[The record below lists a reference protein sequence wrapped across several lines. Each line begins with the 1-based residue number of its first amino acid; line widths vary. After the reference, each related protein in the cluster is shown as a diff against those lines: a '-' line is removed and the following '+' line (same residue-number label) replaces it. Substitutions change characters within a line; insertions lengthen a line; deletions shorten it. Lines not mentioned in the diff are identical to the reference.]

1 MHHLMM
7 NKLIIFLYY
16 YLNNNIK
23 IFMYRDEDIDKIR
36 ENINKIIDDSHNE
49 YKKNYEPTMTEVT
62 KVYNAIKDY
71 IIRTKK
77 IAYGGFAQNTLLMNK
92 NKSDSFYKIIDGVFY
107 NFPDV
112 ADLEFY
118 SPNPIKDM
126 VELLEELYK
135 QGFKHIEG
143 KNGVHNGTYKIFINF
158 INYCD
163 IAYMP
168 EYIYNN
174 LPTITTNNNIR
185 CAHPHFMVC
194 DAYRIMTDPMT
205 SYWRLEKAINRFN
218 RLINYYPITNGKT
231 ADKSLHLL
239 KPHSDIMRYIRKN
252 IVHNSKLIVVG
263 FYAFDYYNN
272 KIIDSHQ
279 DKEYPY
285 YELITD
291 DIIRDAAMINK
302 QLKTKLGD
310 NITTK
315 QFSPFLEFFDRRVEF
330 YHDNKLI
337 LRLFGNNK
345 RCVVY
350 RYSKNKTTYFGT
362 YNLTYMYLLFDY
374 FYNIINK
381 NHAET
386 EIYSIL
392 LSKIAII
399 RNTYLE
405 NHNIT
410 VIEPSPFQDFTLK
423 CLGEPVDIIREFR
436 LQKNKSSKFNYKPSG
451 KMINIPK
458 IIFDNISGNEIL
470 DIKKLFYKNI

>member
-1 MHHLMM
+1 
-7 NKLIIFLYY
+7 
-16 YLNNNIK
+16 
-23 IFMYRDEDIDKIR
+23 MYRDEDIEKIQS
-36 ENINKIIDDSHNE
+36 NISKIIDSSHDE
-49 YKKNYEPTMTEVT
+49 YKKNYEPTMAEVT
-62 KVYNAIKDY
+62 KVYTAIKDY
-71 IIRTKK
+71 VIRTRK
-77 IAYGGFAQNTLLMNK
+77 IAYGGFAQNTLLMDK

-112 ADLEFY
+112 ADIEFY
-118 SPNPIKDM
+118 SPNPVKDM
-126 VELLEELYK
+126 VELSEELYK
-135 QGFKHIEG
+135 QGFKHIDG
-143 KNGVHNGTYKIFINF
+143 KNGVHDGTYKIFVNF

-174 LPTITTNNNIR
+174 LPTITTSNNIK

-218 RLINYYPITNGKT
+218 RLINYYPIINEKNANKT
-231 ADKSLHLL
+231 LQLI
-239 KPHSDIMRYIRKN
+239 KPDIEMMRHIRKH

-272 KIIDSHQ
+272 KIIKTPH

-291 DIIRDAAMINK
+291 NIVKDAEIIEK
-302 QLKTKLGD
+302 KLKDKYKD
-310 NITTK
+310 KITIK
-315 QFSPFLEFFDRRVEF
+315 QFSPFLEFFDKRLEF

-345 RCVVY
+345 RCIVY
-350 RYSKNKTTYFGT
+350 RYSKKKKTYFGT

-374 FYNIINK
+374 QYNLINK
-381 NHAET
+381 NNY
-386 EIYSIL
+386 EIDNYNIL
-392 LSKIAII
+392 LSKLALV
-399 RNTYLE
+399 RNNYLE

-423 CLGEPVDIIREFR
+423 CMGEPVDIIREFR
-436 LQKNKSSKFNYKPSG
+436 LQKNKSNKFNYKPSG
-451 KMINIPK
+451 KIINIPK

-470 DIKKLFYKNI
+470 DIKKFFYKNI

>member
-1 MHHLMM
+1 
-7 NKLIIFLYY
+7 
-16 YLNNNIK
+16 
-23 IFMYRDEDIDKIR
+23 MYRDEDIDKIR
-36 ENINKIIDDSHNE
+36 DNVGKIIDNSLDE
-49 YKKNYEPTMTEVT
+49 YKKNYEPTRTEVT
-62 KVYNAIKDY
+62 KVYNAIKAY
-71 IIRTKK
+71 IVRTRK

-92 NKSDSFYKIIDGVFY
+92 NKSESFYKIIDGVFY

-112 ADLEFY
+112 ADIEFY

-126 VELLEELYK
+126 VELLEELHS
-135 QGFKHIEG
+135 QGFKHIDG
-143 KNGVHNGTYKIFINF
+143 KNGAHDGTYKIFVNF

-174 LPTITTNNNIR
+174 LPTITTDNNIR
-185 CAHPHFMVC
+185 CTHPHFMLC

-218 RLINYYPITNGKT
+218 RLINYYPITNEKT
-231 ADKSLHLL
+231 ANKALDLI
-239 KPHSDIMRYIRKN
+239 KPNIDMMRFIRKQ

-272 KIIDSHQ
+272 KIIKTAH

-291 DIIRDAAMINK
+291 TIIKDAEIIEK
-302 QLKTKLGD
+302 ILKTKYNGK
-310 NITTK
+310 ITIK
-315 QFSPFLEFFDRRVEF
+315 QFSPFLEFFDKRLEF

-350 RYSKNKTTYFGT
+350 RYSKKKKTYFGT
-362 YNLTYMYLLFDY
+362 YNLTYKYLLFDY
-374 FYNIINK
+374 HYNLINK
-381 NHAET
+381 NTTDIEN
-386 EIYSIL
+386 YNIL
-392 LSKIAII
+392 LSKIAIA
-399 RNTYLE
+399 RNNYLE

-410 VIEPSPFQDFTLK
+410 VIESSPFQDFTLK
-423 CLGEPVDIIREFR
+423 CIGEPVDVLRESR
-436 LQKNKSSKFNYKPSG
+436 LQKNRSNKFNYKPSG

-458 IIFDNISGNEIL
+458 IVFDNISGNEIL

>member
-1 MHHLMM
+1 
-7 NKLIIFLYY
+7 
-16 YLNNNIK
+16 
-23 IFMYRDEDIDKIR
+23 MYRDEDIDKIR
-36 ENINKIIDDSHNE
+36 DNVGKIIDNSLDE
-49 YKKNYEPTMTEVT
+49 YKKNYEPTRTEVT
-62 KVYNAIKDY
+62 KVYNAIKAY
-71 IIRTKK
+71 IVRTRK

-92 NKSDSFYKIIDGVFY
+92 NKSESFYKIIDGVFY

-112 ADLEFY
+112 ADIEFY

-126 VELLEELYK
+126 VELLEELHS
-135 QGFKHIEG
+135 QGFKHIDG
-143 KNGVHNGTYKIFINF
+143 KNGAHDGTYKIFVNF
-158 INYCD
+158 IYYCD

-174 LPTITTNNNIR
+174 LPTITTDNNIR
-185 CAHPHFMVC
+185 CTHPHFMLC

-218 RLINYYPITNGKT
+218 RLINYYPITNEKT
-231 ADKSLHLL
+231 ANKALDLI
-239 KPHSDIMRYIRKN
+239 KPNIDMMRFIRKQ

-272 KIIDSHQ
+272 KIIKTAH

-291 DIIRDAAMINK
+291 TIIKDAEIIEK
-302 QLKTKLGD
+302 ILKTKYNGK
-310 NITTK
+310 ITIK
-315 QFSPFLEFFDRRVEF
+315 QFSPFLEFFDKRLEF

-350 RYSKNKTTYFGT
+350 RYSKKKKTYFGT
-362 YNLTYMYLLFDY
+362 YNLTYKYLLFDY
-374 FYNIINK
+374 HYNLINK
-381 NHAET
+381 NTTDIEN
-386 EIYSIL
+386 YNIL
-392 LSKIAII
+392 LSKIAIA
-399 RNTYLE
+399 RNNYLE

-423 CLGEPVDIIREFR
+423 CIGEPVDVLRESR
-436 LQKNKSSKFNYKPSG
+436 LQKNRSNKFNYKPTG

-458 IIFDNISGNEIL
+458 IVFDNISGNEIL

>member
-1 MHHLMM
+1 
-7 NKLIIFLYY
+7 
-16 YLNNNIK
+16 
-23 IFMYRDEDIDKIR
+23 MYRDEDIDKIR
-36 ENINKIIDDSHNE
+36 ENINKIIDNSHDE
-49 YKKNYEPTMTEVT
+49 YKKNYEPTMAEVT
-62 KVYNAIKDY
+62 KVYRAIKDY
-71 IIRTKK
+71 IVRTRK

-112 ADLEFY
+112 ADIEFY
-118 SPNPIKDM
+118 SSNPIKDM
-126 VELLEELYK
+126 VELLEELHS
-135 QGFKHIEG
+135 QGFKHIDG
-143 KNGVHNGTYKIFINF
+143 KNGVHDGTYKIFVNF

-174 LPTITTNNNIR
+174 LPIITTDDNIR

-218 RLINYYPITNGKT
+218 RLINYYPIRNEKT
-231 ADKSLHLL
+231 ANKTLQL
-239 KPHSDIMRYIRKN
+239 KMENIEIMRFIRKQ

-272 KIIDSHQ
+272 KIIKTPH

-291 DIIRDAAMINK
+291 NIIKDAEIIEK
-302 QLKTKLGD
+302 ILKTKYGD
-310 NITTK
+310 NIKIK
-315 QFSPFLEFFDRRVEF
+315 QFSPFLEFFDRRLEF
-330 YHDNKLI
+330 YHNNIMI

-350 RYSKNKTTYFGT
+350 RYSKKKKTYFGT

-374 FYNIINK
+374 QYNLINK
-381 NHAET
+381 NT
-386 EIYSIL
+386 NDTDNYSIL
-392 LSKIAII
+392 LSKMSII
-399 RNTYLE
+399 RNNYLE

-410 VIEPSPFQDFTLK
+410 VIESSPFQDFTLK

-436 LQKNKSSKFNYKPSG
+436 LQKNRSNKFNYKPSG
-451 KMINIPK
+451 KIINIPK
-458 IIFDNISGNEIL
+458 IVFDNISGNEIL

>member
-1 MHHLMM
+1 
-7 NKLIIFLYY
+7 
-16 YLNNNIK
+16 
-23 IFMYRDEDIDKIR
+23 MYRDEDIDKIR
-36 ENINKIIDDSHNE
+36 DNVGKIIDNSLDE
-49 YKKNYEPTMTEVT
+49 YKKNYEPTRTEVT
-62 KVYNAIKDY
+62 KVYNAIKAY
-71 IIRTKK
+71 IVRTRK

-92 NKSDSFYKIIDGVFY
+92 NKSESFYKIIDGVFY

-112 ADLEFY
+112 ADIEFY

-126 VELLEELYK
+126 VELLEELHS
-135 QGFKHIEG
+135 QGFKHIDG
-143 KNGVHNGTYKIFINF
+143 KNGAHDGTYKIFVNF

-174 LPTITTNNNIR
+174 LPTITTDNNIR
-185 CAHPHFMVC
+185 CTHPHFMLC

-218 RLINYYPITNGKT
+218 RLINYYPITNEKT
-231 ADKSLHLL
+231 ANKALDLI
-239 KPHSDIMRYIRKN
+239 KPNIDMMRFIRKQ

-272 KIIDSHQ
+272 KIIKTAH

-291 DIIRDAAMINK
+291 TIIKDAEIIEK
-302 QLKTKLGD
+302 ILKTKYNGK
-310 NITTK
+310 ITIK
-315 QFSPFLEFFDRRVEF
+315 QFSPFLEFFDKRLEF

-350 RYSKNKTTYFGT
+350 RYSKKKKTYFGT
-362 YNLTYMYLLFDY
+362 YNLTYKYLLFDY
-374 FYNIINK
+374 HYNLINK
-381 NHAET
+381 NTTDIEN
-386 EIYSIL
+386 YNIL
-392 LSKIAII
+392 LSKIAIA
-399 RNTYLE
+399 RNNYLE

-423 CLGEPVDIIREFR
+423 CIGEPVDVLRESR
-436 LQKNKSSKFNYKPSG
+436 LQKNRSNKFNYKPSG

-458 IIFDNISGNEIL
+458 IVFDNISGNEIL

>member
-1 MHHLMM
+1 
-7 NKLIIFLYY
+7 
-16 YLNNNIK
+16 
-23 IFMYRDEDIDKIR
+23 MYRDEDIDKIR
-36 ENINKIIDDSHNE
+36 DNINKIIDSSHNE
-49 YKKNYEPTMTEVT
+49 YKKNYEPTMVEVT
-62 KVYNAIKDY
+62 KVYNAIKAY
-71 IIRTKK
+71 VVRTRK

-112 ADLEFY
+112 ADIEFY
-118 SPNPIKDM
+118 SSNPIKDM
-126 VELLEELYK
+126 VELLEELHA
-135 QGFKHIEG
+135 QGFKHIDG
-143 KNGVHNGTYKIFINF
+143 KNGVHDGTYKIFVNF

-174 LPTITTNNNIR
+174 LPTITTDDNIR

-218 RLINYYPITNGKT
+218 RLINYYPLSNEKT
-231 ADKSLHLL
+231 ANKALQI
-239 KPHSDIMRYIRKN
+239 KIENINMMRYIRKQ

-263 FYAFDYYNN
+263 FYAYDYYSN
-272 KIIDSHQ
+272 KITKTAH

-285 YELITD
+285 YELISD
-291 DIIRDAAMINK
+291 NIIKDAEIIEK
-302 QLKTKLGD
+302 ILKTKYGD
-310 NITTK
+310 NIKIK
-315 QFSPFLEFFDRRVEF
+315 QFSPFLEFFDKRLEF
-330 YHDNKLI
+330 YYDNKLI

-350 RYSKNKTTYFGT
+350 RYSKKKKTYFGT

-374 FYNIINK
+374 HYNLINK
-381 NHAET
+381 NSN
-386 EIYSIL
+386 EIENYSIM
-392 LSKIAII
+392 LSKMPII
-399 RNTYLE
+399 RNNYLD

-410 VIEPSPFQDFTLK
+410 VIDPSAFQDFTLK
-423 CLGEPVDIIREFR
+423 CIGEPVDIIREFR

>member
-1 MHHLMM
+1 
-7 NKLIIFLYY
+7 
-16 YLNNNIK
+16 
-23 IFMYRDEDIDKIR
+23 MYRDEDIEKIKD
-36 ENINKIIDDSHNE
+36 NINKIIDDSHNE
-49 YKKNYEPTMTEVT
+49 YKKSYEPTLIEVA

-112 ADLEFY
+112 ADIEFY
-118 SPNPIKDM
+118 SPSPIKDM
-126 VELLEELYK
+126 VELLEELHK
-135 QGFKHIEG
+135 KGFKHIEG
-143 KNGVHNGTYKIFINF
+143 KNGVHNGTYKIFVNF

-174 LPTITTNNNIR
+174 LPTITTFNNIK
-185 CAHPHFMVC
+185 CTHPHFMLC

-218 RLINYYPITNGKT
+218 RLINYYPITNEKN
-231 ADKSLHLL
+231 ANESLLFR
-239 KPHSDIMRYIRKN
+239 KPDNEIMRHIRKHL
-252 IVHNSKLIVVG
+252 VHKSKLIVVG

-272 KIIDSHQ
+272 KILDSTYK
-279 DKEYPY
+279 KEYPY

-291 DIIRDAAMINK
+291 NIIKDGKIIENK
-302 QLKTKLGD
+302 LKDKYKD
-310 NITTK
+310 KITIK
-315 QFSPFLEFFDRRVEF
+315 QFTPFLELLDKRLEF
-330 YHDNKLI
+330 YYDNKLI
-337 LRLFGNNK
+337 LRLFSNNK
-345 RCVVY
+345 RCTVY
-350 RYSKNKTTYFGT
+350 RFSDNKKTYFGT

-374 FYNIINK
+374 FYYMINK
-381 NHAET
+381 NSYET

-392 LSKIAII
+392 LSKLAII
-399 RNTYLE
+399 RNNYLE

-410 VIEPSPFQDFTLK
+410 VIDSSPFQDFTLK
-423 CLGEPVDIIREFR
+423 CMGEPVDIIREFR
-436 LQKNKSSKFNYKPSG
+436 LQKNKSNKFNYKPSG
-451 KMINIPK
+451 KIINIPK

-470 DIKKLFYKNI
+470 DIKKFFYKNI

>member
-1 MHHLMM
+1 
-7 NKLIIFLYY
+7 
-16 YLNNNIK
+16 
-23 IFMYRDEDIDKIR
+23 MYRDEDIDKIR
-36 ENINKIIDDSHNE
+36 DNVGKIIDNSLDE
-49 YKKNYEPTMTEVT
+49 YKKNYEPTRTEVT
-62 KVYNAIKDY
+62 KVYNAIKAY
-71 IIRTKK
+71 IVRTRK

-92 NKSDSFYKIIDGVFY
+92 NKSESFYKIIDGVFY

-112 ADLEFY
+112 ADIEFY

-126 VELLEELYK
+126 VELLEELHS
-135 QGFKHIEG
+135 QGFKHIDG
-143 KNGVHNGTYKIFINF
+143 KNGAHDGTYKIFVNF

-174 LPTITTNNNIR
+174 LPTITTDNNIR
-185 CAHPHFMVC
+185 CTHPHFMLC

-218 RLINYYPITNGKT
+218 RLINYYPITNEKT
-231 ADKSLHLL
+231 ANKSLDLI
-239 KPHSDIMRYIRKN
+239 KPNIKMMRFIRKQ

-263 FYAFDYYNN
+263 YYAFDYYNN
-272 KIIDSHQ
+272 KIIKSDH

-291 DIIRDAAMINK
+291 TIIKDAEIIEK
-302 QLKTKLGD
+302 ILKTKYGD
-310 NITTK
+310 TIKIK
-315 QFSPFLEFFDRRVEF
+315 QFSPFLEFFDKRLEF

-337 LRLFGNNK
+337 LRLLGNNK

-350 RYSKNKTTYFGT
+350 RYSKKKKTYFGT
-362 YNLTYMYLLFDY
+362 YNLTYLYLLFDY
-374 FYNIINK
+374 HYNLINK
-381 NHAET
+381 NTTDIEN
-386 EIYSIL
+386 YNIL
-392 LSKIAII
+392 LSKMAII
-399 RNTYLE
+399 RNNYLE

-423 CLGEPVDIIREFR
+423 CIGEPVDVLRESR
-436 LQKNKSSKFNYKPSG
+436 LQKNRSNKFNYKPSG
-451 KMINIPK
+451 KIINIPK
-458 IIFDNISGNEIL
+458 IVFDNISGNEIL

>member
-1 MHHLMM
+1 
-7 NKLIIFLYY
+7 
-16 YLNNNIK
+16 
-23 IFMYRDEDIDKIR
+23 MYRDEDIEKIKD
-36 ENINKIIDDSHNE
+36 NINKIIDDSHNE
-49 YKKNYEPTMTEVT
+49 YKKSYEPTMIEVS

-112 ADLEFY
+112 ADIEFY
-118 SPNPIKDM
+118 SSSPIKDM
-126 VELLEELYK
+126 VELLEELHK
-135 QGFKHIEG
+135 KGFKHIEG
-143 KNGVHNGTYKIFINF
+143 KNGVHNGTYKIFVNF

-174 LPTITTNNNIR
+174 LPTITTYDNIK
-185 CAHPHFMVC
+185 CTHPHFMLC

-218 RLINYYPITNGKT
+218 RLINYYPITNEKN
-231 ADKSLHLL
+231 ANKSLQFR
-239 KPHSDIMRYIRKN
+239 KPDNEIMRYIRKHL
-252 IVHNSKLIVVG
+252 VHNSKLIVVG

-272 KIIDSHQ
+272 KILDSTYE
-279 DKEYPY
+279 KEYPY

-291 DIIRDAAMINK
+291 NIINDGQIIENK
-302 QLKTKLGD
+302 LKDKYKD
-310 NITTK
+310 KITIK
-315 QFSPFLEFFDRRVEF
+315 QFSPFLELLDKRLEF
-330 YHDNKLI
+330 YYDNKLI
-337 LRLFGNNK
+337 LRLFSNNK

-350 RYSKNKTTYFGT
+350 RFSDNKKTYFGT

-374 FYNIINK
+374 FYYMINK
-381 NHAET
+381 NSYET

-392 LSKIAII
+392 LSKLAII
-399 RNTYLE
+399 RNNYLE

-410 VIEPSPFQDFTLK
+410 VIDSSPFQDFTLK
-423 CLGEPVDIIREFR
+423 CMGEPVDIIREFR
-436 LQKNKSSKFNYKPSG
+436 LQKNKSNKFNYKPSG
-451 KMINIPK
+451 KIINIPK

-470 DIKKLFYKNI
+470 DIKKFFYKNI

>member
-1 MHHLMM
+1 
-7 NKLIIFLYY
+7 
-16 YLNNNIK
+16 
-23 IFMYRDEDIDKIR
+23 MYRDEDIEKIKD
-36 ENINKIIDDSHNE
+36 NINKIIDDSHNE
-49 YKKNYEPTMTEVT
+49 YKKSYEPTMIEVS

-112 ADLEFY
+112 ADIEFY
-118 SPNPIKDM
+118 SSSPIKDM
-126 VELLEELYK
+126 VELLEELHK
-135 QGFKHIEG
+135 KGFKHIEG
-143 KNGVHNGTYKIFINF
+143 KNGVHNGTYKIFVNF

-174 LPTITTNNNIR
+174 LPTITTYDNIK
-185 CAHPHFMVC
+185 CTHPHFMLC

-218 RLINYYPITNGKT
+218 RLINYYPITNEKN
-231 ADKSLHLL
+231 ANKSLQFR
-239 KPHSDIMRYIRKN
+239 KPDNEIMRYIRKHL
-252 IVHNSKLIVVG
+252 VHNSKLIVVG

-272 KIIDSHQ
+272 KILDSTYE
-279 DKEYPY
+279 KEYPY

-291 DIIRDAAMINK
+291 NIINDGQIIENK
-302 QLKTKLGD
+302 LKDKYKD
-310 NITTK
+310 KITIK
-315 QFSPFLEFFDRRVEF
+315 QFSPFLELLDKRLEF
-330 YHDNKLI
+330 YYDNKLI
-337 LRLFGNNK
+337 LRLFSNNK

-350 RYSKNKTTYFGT
+350 RFSDNKKTYFGT
-362 YNLTYMYLLFDY
+362 YNLTYMYLLVDY
-374 FYNIINK
+374 FYYMINK
-381 NHAET
+381 NSYET

-392 LSKIAII
+392 LSKLAII
-399 RNTYLE
+399 RNNYLE

-410 VIEPSPFQDFTLK
+410 VIDSSPFQDFTLK
-423 CLGEPVDIIREFR
+423 CMGEPVDIIREFR
-436 LQKNKSSKFNYKPSG
+436 LQKNKSNKFNYKPSG
-451 KMINIPK
+451 KIINIPK

-470 DIKKLFYKNI
+470 DIKKFFYKNI

>member
-1 MHHLMM
+1 
-7 NKLIIFLYY
+7 
-16 YLNNNIK
+16 
-23 IFMYRDEDIDKIR
+23 MYRDEDIDKIR
-36 ENINKIIDDSHNE
+36 DNVGKIIDNSLDE
-49 YKKNYEPTMTEVT
+49 YKKNYEPTRTEVT
-62 KVYNAIKDY
+62 KVYNAIKAY
-71 IIRTKK
+71 IVRTRK

-92 NKSDSFYKIIDGVFY
+92 NKSESFYKIIDGVFY

-112 ADLEFY
+112 ADIEFY

-126 VELLEELYK
+126 VELLEELHS
-135 QGFKHIEG
+135 QGFKHIDG
-143 KNGVHNGTYKIFINF
+143 KNGAHDGTYKIFVNF

-174 LPTITTNNNIR
+174 LPTITTDNNIR
-185 CAHPHFMVC
+185 CTHPHFMLC

-218 RLINYYPITNGKT
+218 RLINYYPITNEKT
-231 ADKSLHLL
+231 ANKALDLI
-239 KPHSDIMRYIRKN
+239 KPNIDMMRFIRKQ

-272 KIIDSHQ
+272 KIIKTAH

-291 DIIRDAAMINK
+291 TIIKDAEIIEK
-302 QLKTKLGD
+302 ILKTKYNGK
-310 NITTK
+310 ITIK
-315 QFSPFLEFFDRRVEF
+315 QFSPFLEFFDKRLEF

-350 RYSKNKTTYFGT
+350 RYSKKKKTYFGT
-362 YNLTYMYLLFDY
+362 YNLTYKYLLFDY
-374 FYNIINK
+374 HYNLINK
-381 NHAET
+381 NTTDIEN
-386 EIYSIL
+386 YNIL
-392 LSKIAII
+392 LSKIAIA
-399 RNTYLE
+399 RNNYLE

-423 CLGEPVDIIREFR
+423 CIGEPVDVLRESR
-436 LQKNKSSKFNYKPSG
+436 LQKNRSNKFNYKPTG

-458 IIFDNISGNEIL
+458 IVFDNISGNEIL